1 MNSKAEAEGCKEM
14 TNEEKE
20 KRKQNHGKGMRLLA
34 ALTIEHGLRLLSPDD
49 EARSAIEGDI
59 AIVRSGGES
68 EIRSRY
74 LAAKRRK
81 VSYTPAGLLLQGS
94 TAMLDLGKSRG
105 HVPDGLLRAVIYFPG
120 EAAFLIDGERGRSS
134 GERRAE
140 WDWQEAVIH
149 PLRDRLF
156 EDYGGETL
164 PTEIEQLTVKKETQ

>member
-1 MNSKAEAEGCKEM
+1 M

-20 KRKQNHGKGMRLLA
+20 KRKANHRKGMRLLA
-34 ALTIEHGLRLLSPDD
+34 AFAIEHGLRLLSPDD
-49 EARSAIEGDI
+49 EARKAIEEDI
-59 AIVRSGGES
+59 AIQRSGNES

-74 LAAKRRK
+74 SVAKRRK

-94 TAMLDLGKSRG
+94 TAMLDLAKCRG
-105 HVPDGLLRAVIYFPG
+105 HVPDGPLRAVIYFPG
-120 EAAFLIDGERGRSS
+120 EAAFLIDGKRGRSS

-156 EDYGGETL
+156 EDYGGETV
-164 PTEIEQLTVKKETQ
+164 PAEIEQLNFNKEAK